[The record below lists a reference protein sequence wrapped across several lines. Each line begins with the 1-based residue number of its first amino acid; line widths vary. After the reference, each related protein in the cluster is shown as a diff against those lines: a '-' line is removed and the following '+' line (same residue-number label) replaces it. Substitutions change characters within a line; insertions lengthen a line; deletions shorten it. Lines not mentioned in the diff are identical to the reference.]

1 LEKKPRA
8 VQGPEW
14 TSSELKRSVNPSPY
28 WDGEEL
34 GGILRDHT
42 PDPLGHGASG
52 RWRNVREDMVR
63 SAWRHA
69 EAGRND
75 RPIRWSH
82 SVEIPE
88 SNKMQPSSLTRLRA
102 QALGPVAV

>member
-52 RWRNVREDMVR
+52 RCEDMVR

-75 RPIRWSH
+75 RGTCGKIWSDLYGD
-82 SVEIPE
+82 
-88 SNKMQPSSLTRLRA
+88 MQRSAEMTGP
-102 QALGPVAV
+102 LGC